1 SARLNEQQLLW
12 RLQTGHILSPLIPRR
27 SGMRIADLGTGTGH
41 LDTAEI
47 CGYDISDLSYPPS
60 ATFPTNVKLGK
71 LDALSDL
78 PEEYRGAFDVV
89 HLRLWICVIRDN
101 YPDKLVELMEMQEP
115 GGYIQWE
122 EIGRDTSLVTSSPM
136 QRLESLYSRQL
147 ERERIDPNWVGR
159 LPDIFRDKGFDVL
172 QGELGMWD
180 RTVRGLYY
188 ANYLI
193 VVMSVMRSRYG
204 DSKEKSTDLES
215 IARELF
221 DQRDVDHGFAW
232 RPIEL
237 VAQKAKRA

>member
-1 SARLNEQQLLW
+1 
-12 RLQTGHILSPLIPRR
+12 
-27 SGMRIADLGTGTGH
+27 MRIADLGTGTGIWCIDLSYE

-60 ATFPTNVKLGK
+60 ATLPANVKLGK

-89 HLRLWICVIRDN
+89 HLRLWICVIKDN
-101 YPDKLVELMEMQEP
+101 CPDKLIEVATAMLKP

-147 ERERIDPNWVGR
+147 ESERIDPSWVGR

-172 QGELGMWD
+172 QGELGLWD
-180 RTVRGLYY
+180 KTVRGLYY
-188 ANYLI
+188 ANYLV
-193 VVMSVMRSRYG
+193 VVMSVMRSNSA